1 MREYRFDVVRV
12 VCMTYIVAYFH
23 LYGYVYLQGQPPVSI
38 AMAHACL
45 GLFTFVSGYLLGSK
59 YSFGQQGNSQIGLFY
74 KKRILRIVPLFLI
87 ASLALWLI
95 GLNDCIATLNGLL
108 CLSPFVD
115 PKPMTLYYI
124 PIISWCYL
132 VTPLISRHGMRWRIY
147 SCLTF
152 MGLLVIAR
160 FFFPSVDARF
170 VFDVFFY
177 FVGVVSGPCFDWKL
191 NSPLGKVIKGVV
203 VLTFAVLIVAAIP
216 YSLLYSNSS
225 QMTVGAIGVFAILFV
240 CEGISKWLFENQ
252 ETNSAKAL
260 VCRIIAIVSYASMA
274 CYLFHRLF
282 YWVAESL
289 WNPLDTSVKWL
300 FMAGLV
306 YAIIIFL
313 SYMIQKLYDMIVM
326 RPKWML
332 WSLMIVTVL
341 GFVGYETHLFIA
353 KEFKPAKERPSFFVV
368 PHPDDDT
375 LRVAVIGDSWAK
387 FHNTFSCDTLL
398 EQYAGQLTQ
407 MPIKCQSGGKGG
419 ALSGEVYCLM
429 FNDFKPLLEAHPDYC
444 VVMVGI
450 NDTWKKRPVS
460 YYTGNYQLIIRLLL
474 ASDIC
479 PVVMEIPDFEMG
491 EWLNENRKRQRFLYH
506 IYSYFTNVVEDD
518 ITPFRN
524 GLKDMLSKTG
534 LIDSVLFIPAS
545 NWLPQ
550 DHNYSADIYQIDHIH
565 LNYQGYHLLDSCI
578 ASEIINCNRKKD

>member
-23 LYGYVYLQGQPPVSI
+23 LYAYVYPQGQPPVSV

-45 GLFTFVSGYLLGSK
+45 GLFTFVSGYLLGKK
-59 YSFGQQGNSQIGLFY
+59 YSFGQQGNSQIWPFY

-95 GLNDCIATLNGLL
+95 GLNDSMATLNGLL

-124 PIISWCYL
+124 PIILWCYL
-132 VTPLISRHGMRWRIY
+132 VTPLILRHGMRWRIIC
-147 SCLTF
+147 CLTLL
-152 MGLLVIAR
+152 GLLVIAR
-160 FFFPSVDARF
+160 FFFSSVDARF

-177 FVGVVSGPCFDWKL
+177 FVGVASVPCFDWKL
-191 NSPLGKVIKGVV
+191 NTSSGKVIKVVV
-203 VLTFAVLIVAAIP
+203 VLTFAVLMVAAIP

-225 QMTVGAIGVFAILFV
+225 QMAVGAIGVFAILFV
-240 CEGISKWLFENQ
+240 CEGISKWLFEDQ

-260 VCRIIAIVSYASMA
+260 TCRIIVIVSYASMA

-289 WNPLDTSVKWL
+289 WNPSDASVKWL
-300 FMAGLV
+300 YMAGLL
-306 YAIIIFL
+306 YTIIIFL

-332 WSLMIVTVL
+332 LSLMIVTAL
-341 GFVGYETHLFIA
+341 GFGGYQTHLFIT
-353 KEFKPAKERPSFFVV
+353 KEFKPAKEQPLYFVV

-375 LRVAVIGDSWAK
+375 LRVAVIGDSWAE
-387 FHNTFSCDTLL
+387 FHNSFSCDTLF

-407 MPIKCQSGGKGG
+407 MPINCQSRGKGG
-419 ALSGEVYCLM
+419 ALSGEVYRLM

-460 YYTGNYQLIIRLLL
+460 YYTGNYQQIIRLLL
-474 ASDIC
+474 AGDIR

-491 EWLNENRKRQRFLYH
+491 EWLNANRRFQRYLYR
-506 IYSYFTNVVEDD
+506 IYSYFTGVVEDD

-524 GLKDMLSKTG
+524 GLMDMLKDTR
-534 LIDSVLFIPAS
+534 LEDSVLYIPAD
-545 NWLPQ
+545 NWLPK
-550 DHNYSADIYQIDHIH
+550 DHHYSDDIYQPDHIH
-565 LNYQGYHLLDSCI
+565 LNKQGYHLLDSCI
-578 ASEIINCNRKKD
+578 ASEIINYNCKKD